1 MAGVLNTTD
10 SMRATCMA
18 VTMATPSSSARAV
31 SVISA
36 MPPGISP
43 RMSDR
48 ADSPTSGDRTS
59 PSPTVNAMLASVK
72 TQAADS
78 SRGAQRRKSGRYR
91 SPNDHPMQS

>member
-18 VTMATPSSSARAV
+18 VTMATPSPSARAV

-43 RMSDR
+43 RMSAG

-72 TQAADS
+72 AQAADS
-78 SRGAQRRKSGRYR
+78 SRGAHRRKSGRYR